1 MTAPLASA
9 AGAAAVA
16 AAVAA
21 SVAVAAVEGPAVTGR
36 PGTIPAMLPPASC

>member
-21 SVAVAAVEGPAVTGR
+21 SVAVGAVEGPAVTGR
-36 PGTIPAMLPPASC
+36 PGAFQAMLSPASC